1 MRAACALAYA
11 VALGGCAAGNM
22 PPGRTVGT
30 IPQSPMAVATSVNV
44 AGIPAVS
51 QSFTGSM
58 PVFGRNVPLP
68 PGSWTVI
75 ANRTM
80 SVRNAGTVAATIGLA
95 QAEGGRLKAVYDVTV
110 NARAMPTGMPLG
122 PACVMSDVLWSN
134 VVTAVPNGS
143 QDCAAVVF
151 LRPALW
157 RENPQQSGFQNMR
170 GLDQLGLVA
179 PNIMVGLT
187 IQERSRA
194 WIMDALLMENP
205 DLSGITPDMS
215 TQRAQSAWTAY
226 NYQSDPAKVRFV
238 DHLKAEAQ
246 ALRLRLREQVDAPG
260 QFVPGS
266 GLTPA

>member
-1 MRAACALAYA
+1 
-11 VALGGCAAGNM
+11 
-22 PPGRTVGT
+22 
-30 IPQSPMAVATSVNV
+30 MAVATGVNV
-44 AGIPAVS
+44 AGIPAIS
-51 QSFTGSM
+51 QSFSGSM

-75 ANRTM
+75 ANRAM

-95 QAEGGRLKAVYDVTV
+95 QAEGGRLKAMYDVTL
-110 NARAMPTGMPLG
+110 NARALPTGMPLG
-122 PACVMSDVLWSN
+122 PACVLSDVLWSN
-134 VVTAVPNGS
+134 VVTAVPNGP

-151 LRPALW
+151 LRPVLW
-157 RENPQQSGFQNMR
+157 RENAQVPQFQSMH

-238 DHLKAEAQ
+238 DHLKAESQ
-246 ALRLRLREQVDAPG
+246 ALQLRLRHEVDTPG